1 MGEIFVEFMS
11 ARESEYNRAGGK
23 GKLVSEIEKQY
34 PFEEWKITKY
44 AEPFVSGG
52 TTLVGAKLPNRD
64 IIAIDVNYVEFYANF
79 MSYIMKK
86 EWRQAVW
93 YQCNLM

>member
-11 ARESEYNRAGGK
+11 ARESEYKRAGGK
-23 GKLVSEIEKQY
+23 GKLVSEIEKYY
-34 PFEEWKITKY
+34 PFEEGKITKY
-44 AEPFVSGG
+44 AEHFVSGG
-52 TTLVGAKLPNRD
+52 TTLVEAKLPNRD

-86 EWRQAVW
+86 E
-93 YQCNLM
+93 

>member
-1 MGEIFVEFMS
+1 MKFMS
-11 ARESEYNRAGGK
+11 ARESEYKRAGGK

-52 TTLVGAKLPNRD
+52 TTLVEAKLPNRD

-86 EWRQAVW
+86 EWRKAVW

>member
-1 MGEIFVEFMS
+1 MEFMS
-11 ARESEYNRAGGK
+11 ARESA
-23 GKLVSEIEKQY
+23 VSEIEKLY

-44 AEPFVSGG
+44 EEPFVSGG
-52 TTLVGAKLPNRD
+52 TTLVEAKLPNRY

-86 EWRQAVW
+86 G
-93 YQCNLM
+93 CMIPI

>member
-1 MGEIFVEFMS
+1 MWS
-11 ARESEYNRAGGK
+11 SCPQESQ
-23 GKLVSEIEKQY
+23 LVSEIEKLY

-44 AEPFVSGG
+44 EEPFVSGG
-52 TTLVGAKLPNRD
+52 TTLVEAKLPNRD

-86 EWRQAVW
+86 EWRKAVW
-93 YQCNLM
+93 YQCNFM

>member
-1 MGEIFVEFMS
+1 MEFMS
-11 ARESEYNRAGGK
+11 AREAADKWAGGK
-23 GKLVSEIEKQY
+23 GKLVSEIEKYY

-44 AEPFVSGG
+44 AEHFVSGG
-52 TTLVGAKLPNRD
+52 TTLVEEKLPNRD

-86 EWRQAVW
+86 EWRKAVW
-93 YQCNLM
+93 YQFSLM

>member
-1 MGEIFVEFMS
+1 MKFMS
-11 ARESEYNRAGGK
+11 ARESEYKRAGGK

-52 TTLVGAKLPNRD
+52 TTLVEAKLPNRYV
-64 IIAIDVNYVEFYANF
+64 IAIDVNYVEFYANF

-86 EWRQAVW
+86 EWRKAVW